1 MVWTDVCE
9 NLTWNLGNGR
19 NVDFW
24 HDSWI
29 TVIGPLAVH
38 IGTLNQ
44 AALPRVS
51 IAAMLT
57 TQGTWNW
64 PLFQHLLPSPVLLR
78 IAAVKEPDPLFPEDA
93 VGWGLT
99 TNHNYTIKS
108 TYELRFGSIIVDP
121 DRSGLVVIL
130 PPIDDAL
137 CAIKK
142 MRMLITFFSIA
153 LNWDLMFADVLW
165 NLWLHRNAGVFSSEA
180 EQWGSIV
187 VRSKW
192 LANSTAVASQNSGP
206 LAPRSLLVS
215 PAMTLW

>member
-29 TVIGPLAVH
+29 TGIGPLVVH
-38 IGTLNQ
+38 VGTLNQ

-78 IAAVKEPDPLFPEDA
+78 IAVVKELDQLFPEDA

-99 TNHNYTIKS
+99 TNHNFTIKS
-108 TYELRFGSIIVDP
+108 TYEL
-121 DRSGLVVIL
+121 
-130 PPIDDAL
+130 
-137 CAIKK
+137 
-142 MRMLITFFSIA
+142 
-153 LNWDLMFADVLW
+153 
-165 NLWLHRNAGVFSSEA
+165 SEG
-180 EQWGSIV
+180 EEWGSIV
-187 VRSKW
+187 VHNK
-192 LANSTAVASQNSGP
+192 
-206 LAPRSLLVS
+206 
-215 PAMTLW
+215 